1 MEADGRPTCALEA
14 APNLKAVVRAY
25 STEATSG
32 LLVAP
37 ECGVRACAGR
47 FGKTN
52 GRRRPFVFNAV
63 PCGPCP
69 STTLPNL
76 SGSRSAASTMAAFQ
90 QCGPIVHVSAS
101 LVASPSDFNL
111 LFLCLNSMSMKRHG
125 GRTRPPNTPKRPS
138 ERSYPRYKARARA
151 VSFLFLLNSDA

>member
-111 LFLCLNSMSMKRHG
+111 LFFV
-125 GRTRPPNTPKRPS
+125 S
-138 ERSYPRYKARARA
+138 ELYVNEAAWGAHEATEHSKTSVGALIPA
-151 VSFLFLLNSDA
+151 